1 MPTVTFLA
9 GADRDVFE
17 IFARI
22 ETRNPEAAD
31 TFLRSVADSVRQL
44 GEHPD
49 SGPVF
54 VAPFR
59 RLLMRGY
66 PFGIFYSVEGE
77 RLYVQAVLDLR
88 QSPEAIRRRLKI
100 ES

>member
-1 MPTVTFLA
+1 MPAVTFLA

-22 ETRNPEAAD
+22 EARDPEGAD
-31 TFLRSVADSVRQL
+31 NFLQRISDCVRQMD
-44 GEHPD
+44 GHPE

-59 RLLMRGY
+59 RLVMRGY
-66 PFGIFYSVEGE
+66 PFGIFFTVESE
-77 RLYVQAVLDLR
+77 RLFVQAVLDLR
-88 QSPEAIRRRLKI
+88 QSPEAIRRRLSI

>member
-22 ETRNPEAAD
+22 EARDPDGAD
-31 TFLRSVADSVRQL
+31 AFLQRIADSVRQL
-44 GEHPD
+44 GGHPE
-49 SGPVF
+49 SCPVF
-54 VAPFR
+54 GAPFR
-59 RLLMRGY
+59 RLVMRGY

-77 RLYVQAVLDLR
+77 RLFVQAVLDLR
-88 QSPEAIRRRLKI
+88 QSPEAIRRRLSL

>member
-1 MPTVTFLA
+1 MPEVTFLA
-9 GADRDVFE
+9 GADRDAFE

-22 ETRNPEAAD
+22 EARDPDAAD
-31 TFLRSVADSVRQL
+31 AFLQRIADSVRQL
-44 GEHPD
+44 GGHPE

-59 RLLMRGY
+59 RLVMRGY
-66 PFGIFYSVEGE
+66 PFGIFYTAEGE
-77 RLYVQAVLDLR
+77 RLFVHAVLDLR
-88 QSPEAIRRRLKI
+88 QSPESIRRRLGL